1 MPYLDEAPI
10 LRTLTPSTAASGD
23 LVQIFDISARPAGS
37 KVIALGSLNAVG
49 LLSTEVDDA
58 VANADTINTKMSVV
72 TGTTPTVTLPAV
84 AGTLREVI
92 VLNTA
97 SGNLTLDTPG
107 SEKIL
112 TGTAEADTL
121 VVATGKSAWLL
132 SNGTRWYH
140 VSNDA

>member
-1 MPYLDEAPI
+1 MPTLDDAPVV
-10 LRTLTPSTAASGD
+10 RNLTSPAAGD
-23 LVQIFDISARPAGS
+23 LVQVYDISEQPTGAKTLP
-37 KVIALGSLNAVG
+37 LGTLRNLG
-49 LLSTEVDDA
+49 LLSTDVDDS
-58 VANADTINTKMSVV
+58 VASGDTINTKVSVTV
-72 TGTTPTVTLPAV
+72 GTTPTVTLPSV
-84 AGTLREVI
+84 SGSLREVI

-97 SGNLTLDTPG
+97 SGTLTLDTPG

-121 VVATGKSAWLL
+121 TVASGKSAWLL

>member
-37 KVIALGSLNAVG
+37 KVIALGSLNAIG

-121 VVATGKSAWLL
+121 TVATGKSAWLL